1 MDKKDYVAQVM
12 DEWYLAMA
20 SNNVAVQPKAST
32 LLGMLLANYDIKPKQ
47 EPRNIWDEF
56 LTIPGGCVASWFDS
70 LTEDQKIEFDKQRQE
85 NRCSHDQ
92 SIDTKSLLKG

>member
-20 SNNVAVQPKAST
+20 SNNVTVQPKAST

-47 EPRNIWDEF
+47 ESHNIWDEF
-56 LTIPGGCVASWFDS
+56 QTITGGQFKDWYDS
-70 LTEDQKIEFDKQRQE
+70 LTDERREQWHIEAKRTRRTNSDPI
-85 NRCSHDQ
+85 S
-92 SIDTKSLLKG
+92 KSLLKG